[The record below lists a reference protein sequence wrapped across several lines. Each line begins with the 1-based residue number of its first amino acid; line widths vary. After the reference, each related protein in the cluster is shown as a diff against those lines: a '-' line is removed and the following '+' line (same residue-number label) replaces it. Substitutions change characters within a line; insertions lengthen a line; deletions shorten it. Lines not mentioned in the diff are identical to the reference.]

1 MTGLPLRLLGFGD
14 KGLGFVFRGPHP
26 KLPPKLM
33 QERALCA
40 TARLLPSQY
49 LAYKAS
55 FLREAQRRGGGFP
68 RAEARSMFRLE
79 GATSLSVYDLLTSCG
94 WLQPSEPGTEA
105 GEF

>member
-1 MTGLPLRLLGFGD
+1 
-14 KGLGFVFRGPHP
+14 
-26 KLPPKLM
+26 M

-55 FLREAQRRGGGFP
+55 FLREAQRRGGGLP

-79 GATSLSVYDLLTSCG
+79 GATSLTVYDLLTSCG

-105 GEF
+105 GELSGFRV